1 MDVYGNDPCKY
12 FMPKIDEDDD
22 THSEKSKQMLAQMH
36 KAISIIQFKIEGALI
51 EKYPDW
57 DMKDRNLLHRI
68 DFEKGTI
75 TLPMGEYKLRD
86 TNFPTVDPKDPYKLT
101 VEEAELIGKLKHSF
115 IISDKLR
122 KHMYTLLSHGAIYGI
137 FNGNLLYHAA
147 MPLNEDGTLKDVT
160 IDGEQYRGR
169 ALLDQ
174 VNKMVRSAFDDDAEP
189 SDRKFAIDYFWYLW
203 CGPNS
208 PLFDKSAMTTFER
221 YFIEDK
227 TTHHEE
233 KGNYYKLR
241 DNEEVCEMILDEF
254 KVNGAHRHI
263 INGHVPVKTTKGE
276 KPIKANGKLMVIDGG
291 FAKAYHDTTGIAGY
305 TLVFHSR
312 GFDLVQHEPFTSARN
327 AILHGTD
334 IVSTNQIVELSAHRM
349 RVRDTDKGLVLQSQI
364 DELMELLYAYRHGL
378 IPERASR

>member
-1 MDVYGNDPCKY
+1 
-12 FMPKIDEDDD
+12 
-22 THSEKSKQMLAQMH
+22 
-36 KAISIIQFKIEGALI
+36 
-51 EKYPDW
+51 
-57 DMKDRNLLHRI
+57 
-68 DFEKGTI
+68 
-75 TLPMGEYKLRD
+75 
-86 TNFPTVDPKDPYKLT
+86 
-101 VEEAELIGKLKHSF
+101 
-115 IISDKLR
+115 
-122 KHMYTLLSHGAIYGI
+122 
-137 FNGNLLYHAA
+137 

-227 TTHHEE
+227 ATHHEE